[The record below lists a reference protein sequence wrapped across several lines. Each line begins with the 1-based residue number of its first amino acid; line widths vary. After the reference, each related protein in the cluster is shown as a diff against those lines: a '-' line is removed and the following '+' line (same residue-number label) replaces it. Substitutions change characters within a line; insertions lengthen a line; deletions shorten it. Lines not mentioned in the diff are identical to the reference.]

1 MNFGARK
8 FSSIAGKSAFLRAAL
23 RLSADQY
30 NRGSRPER
38 RGSLRNHGRPPRER
52 PPQLLRLLAV
62 ILGRRARALRDLTPV
77 TLAVTVARSL
87 LAGEAREKGRLVALG
102 HRFGHPLPAIR
113 SGRGRGGFGECLA
126 RRR

>member
-1 MNFGARK
+1 GV
-8 FSSIAGKSAFLRAAL
+8 
-23 RLSADQY
+23 RLGADQY
-30 NRGSRPER
+30 NGGSGPDGRGR
-38 RGSLRNHGRPPRER
+38 LRNHGRPRRER

-77 TLAVTVARSL
+77 TFAVTVAGPL